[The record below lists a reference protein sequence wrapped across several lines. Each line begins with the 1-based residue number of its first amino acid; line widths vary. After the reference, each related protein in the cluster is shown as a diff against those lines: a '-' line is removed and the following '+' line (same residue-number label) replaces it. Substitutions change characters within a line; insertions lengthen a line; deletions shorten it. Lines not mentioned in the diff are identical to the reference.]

1 MDCLISVTET
11 AEAEAQTVIDGM
23 FSFGYFFI
31 YFILFAFLWVMWRGR
46 VVLRVPLIVIVI
58 IILRDFMP
66 SGPIVRAGKCSVVI
80 IIFHFFILTTTRP
93 LIYT

>member
-1 MDCLISVTET
+1 MDCLISITET

-23 FSFGYFFI
+23 FSFGYFYLFL
-31 YFILFAFLWVMWRGR
+31 FLFAFLWVVWRGR

-66 SGPIVRAGKCSVVI
+66 SGPIVRAGRCSVVI
-80 IIFHFFILTTTRP
+80 IIFHFLFLQQRGP
-93 LIYT
+93 